1 VAQWICGTSPQPAL
15 PPPSSNVSA
24 IQLQHSPLYNQPVG
38 FQSSRAEPHAYTSLP
53 PFVEVHAA
61 PSRRRSPP
69 RKPDCPNCIA
79 VTLMAHNVPV
89 HTLCKPTQSFSLCF
103 RYPTVRNETLL
114 PAISLIVH
122 TVGVMVLSWLV
133 GRVPARMQ
141 GFALL
146 PNRTPGRFALL
157 FLLDCS

>member
-1 VAQWICGTSPQPAL
+1 MRHQSATSVATTKLKCVGNSASAL
-15 PPPSSNVSA
+15 PS
-24 IQLQHSPLYNQPVG
+24 LYSTCGLPIEQ
-38 FQSSRAEPHAYTSLP
+38 SRAEPHAYTSLP

-69 RKPDCPNCIA
+69 RKPDCPNYTA
-79 VTLMAHNVPV
+79 VTLIAHNVPV
-89 HTLCKPTQSFSLCF
+89 HTLCKPTQSFFLCF
-103 RYPTVRNETLL
+103 RYPTARNETLL

-122 TVGVMVLSWLV
+122 AVGVMVLSWLV
-133 GRVPARMQ
+133 GRVSARMQ